1 MEEPIDVGVLDVY
14 IESQYLRIDIN
25 LSTAT
30 EFEIPTAGPGVLA
43 PDALRDPK
51 VRERMS
57 PAAVRLF
64 MRLCDRWR
72 LAVDQR
78 RALLGDISRPTYH
91 NWRSGRVGTLTR
103 DQLERIS
110 LLLGIHK
117 GLELLLADEASAMRW
132 FTSPNKDLPFGGISP
147 LERALRGSIDDLFS
161 VRRYIDAW
169 RGMK

>member
-1 MEEPIDVGVLDVY
+1 MDP
-14 IESQYLRIDIN
+14 
-25 LSTAT
+25 AT
-30 EFEIPTAGPGVLA
+30 DFGLPTSGPGVLA

-51 VRERMS
+51 VRERLS
-57 PAAVRLF
+57 PSAVKLF
-64 MRLCDRWR
+64 MRLSNLWR

-91 NWRSGRVGTLTR
+91 NWQRGKVGTLSR

-110 LLLGIHK
+110 LVLGIYK
-117 GLELLLADEASAMRW
+117 GLKLLFADEASATRW
-132 FTSPNKDLPFGGISP
+132 LTSPNRDLPFGGQSP
-147 LERALRGSIDDLFS
+147 LDRALKGSIDDLYV

>member
-1 MEEPIDVGVLDVY
+1 M
-14 IESQYLRIDIN
+14 N
-25 LSTAT
+25 ATAT
-30 EFEIPTAGPGVLA
+30 HDLPIAAPGVLA
-43 PDALRDPK
+43 ADALRDPK

-64 MRLCDRWR
+64 LRLAELWR

-78 RALLGDISRPTYH
+78 RILLGDISRPTYH
-91 NWRSGRVGTLTR
+91 NWQGGKVGTLTR

-110 LLLGIHK
+110 LVLGIHK
-117 GLELLLADEASAMRW
+117 GLKLLFADEASAARW
-132 FTSPNKDLPFGGISP
+132 FTSPNRDLPFAGRSP
-147 LERALRGSIDDLFS
+147 LDRALGGSIDDLYA

>member
-1 MEEPIDVGVLDVY
+1 MSALQD
-14 IESQYLRIDIN
+14 
-25 LSTAT
+25 
-30 EFEIPTAGPGVLA
+30 FELPTAGPGILA
-43 PDALRDPK
+43 PQALRDPK

-57 PAAVRLF
+57 PTAVKLF
-64 MRLCDRWR
+64 LKLSDLWR

-91 NWRSGRVGTLTR
+91 NWQNGKAGTLTR

-110 LLLGIHK
+110 LVLGIHK
-117 GLELLLADEASAMRW
+117 GLRLLFADESSATRW
-132 FTSPNKDLPFGGISP
+132 LTSPNKDLPFGGTSP
-147 LERALRGSIDDLFS
+147 LDRALLGSIDDLYS

>member
-1 MEEPIDVGVLDVY
+1 MV
-14 IESQYLRIDIN
+14 
-25 LSTAT
+25 AT
-30 EFEIPTAGPGVLA
+30 TDFELPTAAPGVLA
-43 PDALRDPK
+43 PDALRDTR

-57 PAAVRLF
+57 PPAVRMF
-64 MRLCDRWR
+64 MKLADRWK

-91 NWRSGRVGTLTR
+91 NWQGGKIGTLSR

-110 LLLGIHK
+110 LVLGIHK
-117 GLELLLADEASAMRW
+117 GLKLLFADEASATRW
-132 FTSPNKDLPFGGISP
+132 FRSPNRDLPFGGRSP
-147 LERALRGSIDDLFS
+147 LDRALQGSIDDLYA

>member
-1 MEEPIDVGVLDVY
+1 MAVTTSDL
-14 IESQYLRIDIN
+14 
-25 LSTAT
+25 
-30 EFEIPTAGPGVLA
+30 PTAGPGILA

-57 PAAVRLF
+57 PGAVRLF
-64 MRLCDRWR
+64 LKLSDLWR

-91 NWRSGRVGTLTR
+91 NWRGGKVGTLTR

-110 LLLGIHK
+110 LVLGIHK
-117 GLELLLADEASAMRW
+117 GLKLLFADEASATRW
-132 FTSPNKDLPFGGISP
+132 LTSPNRDLPFGGVSP
-147 LERALRGSIDDLFS
+147 LERTLRGSIDDLYA

>member
-1 MEEPIDVGVLDVY
+1 M
-14 IESQYLRIDIN
+14 
-25 LSTAT
+25 STET
-30 EFEIPTAGPGVLA
+30 GFEIPTAGPGVLA
-43 PDALRDPK
+43 SDALRDPR

-57 PAAVRLF
+57 PTAVRLF
-64 MRLCDRWR
+64 MRLSDLWR

-91 NWRSGRVGTLTR
+91 NWQGGKVGTLTR

-110 LLLGIHK
+110 LVLGIHK
-117 GLELLLADEASAMRW
+117 GLKLLFADEASATRW
-132 FTSPNKDLPFGGISP
+132 LTSPNKDLPFGGVSP
-147 LERALRGSIDDLFS
+147 LERALRGSIDDLYS

>member
-1 MEEPIDVGVLDVY
+1 MPTTIDLGL
-14 IESQYLRIDIN
+14 
-25 LSTAT
+25 
-30 EFEIPTAGPGVLA
+30 PTAAPGVLA
-43 PDALRDPK
+43 PDALHDPT

-64 MRLCDRWR
+64 MRLSDRWR
-72 LAVDQR
+72 LPVDQR
-78 RALLGDISRPTYH
+78 RLLLGDISRPTYH
-91 NWRSGRVGTLTR
+91 NWRNGKVSALTR

-117 GLELLLADEASAMRW
+117 GLKLLFADDASATRW
-132 FTSPNKDLPFGGISP
+132 FASPNRDLPFGGVSP
-147 LERALRGSIDDLFS
+147 LDRILRGSIDDLYS

>member
-1 MEEPIDVGVLDVY
+1 M
-14 IESQYLRIDIN
+14 S
-25 LSTAT
+25 AT
-30 EFEIPTAGPGVLA
+30 DFDIPTAAPGVLA
-43 PDALRDPK
+43 ANGLRDPK

-64 MRLCDRWR
+64 LRLADLWR

-91 NWRSGRVGTLTR
+91 NWQRGKAGTLSR

-110 LLLGIHK
+110 LVLGIHK
-117 GLELLLADEASAMRW
+117 GLKLLFADEASATRW
-132 FTSPNKDLPFGGISP
+132 LTSPNRDLPFGGVSP
-147 LERALRGSIDDLFS
+147 LERALRGSIDDLYA

>member
-1 MEEPIDVGVLDVY
+1 MPTIIDLEV
-14 IESQYLRIDIN
+14 
-25 LSTAT
+25 
-30 EFEIPTAGPGVLA
+30 PTAAPGVLA

-57 PAAVRLF
+57 PAAIRLF
-64 MRLCDRWR
+64 MRLSDRWR
-72 LAVDQR
+72 LSVDQR
-78 RALLGDISRPTYH
+78 RVLLGDISRPTYH
-91 NWRSGRVGTLTR
+91 NWQNGKVGALAR

-117 GLELLLADEASAMRW
+117 GLKLLFADEASATRW
-132 FTSPNKDLPFGGISP
+132 FTSPNRDLPFGGVSP
-147 LERALRGSIDDLFS
+147 LERILGGSIDDLYT

>member
-1 MEEPIDVGVLDVY
+1 MAT
-14 IESQYLRIDIN
+14 
-25 LSTAT
+25 TADFEFPT
-30 EFEIPTAGPGVLA
+30 EAPGVLA
-43 PDALRDPK
+43 ADALRDSK

-64 MRLCDRWR
+64 FRLADLWR

-78 RALLGDISRPTYH
+78 RALLGEISRPTYH
-91 NWRSGRVGTLTR
+91 NWQNGKTGTLTR

-110 LLLGIHK
+110 LVLGIHK
-117 GLELLLADEASAMRW
+117 GLKLLFADEASAARW
-132 FTSPNKDLPFGGISP
+132 LTSPNRDLPFGGDSP
-147 LERALRGSIDDLFS
+147 LGRALRGSIDDLYA

>member
-1 MEEPIDVGVLDVY
+1 MK
-14 IESQYLRIDIN
+14 
-25 LSTAT
+25 TAD
-30 EFEIPTAGPGVLA
+30 FDFPTAGPGVLA

-57 PAAVRLF
+57 PTGVRLF
-64 MRLCDRWR
+64 MRLADLWR

-91 NWRSGRVGTLTR
+91 NWQKGKVGTLTR

-117 GLELLLADEASAMRW
+117 GLKLLFADEASATRW
-132 FTSPNKDLPFGGISP
+132 FTSPNRDLPFGGHSP
-147 LERALRGSIDDLFS
+147 LDRALRGSIDDLYA